1 MLFWHLITGEYPPQP
16 GGVSDYT
23 RIIAC
28 ELAAAGD
35 EVHVWCPNAAGAIPQ
50 DSGVS
55 VHGNLGRLSPADL
68 RSCGKRLNQF
78 SRPRRLLVQWVPH
91 AYGYKS
97 LNVMFCLWLW
107 QRVRLHGD
115 RIELMVHEPFL
126 PFNRS
131 AWKQN
136 LAAVIHRLMILILLN
151 CVDRVWLSIPGWEP
165 MLAPYAIGRKLSF
178 TWLPIPSNIT
188 DVHQDSIAESIRRR
202 YAAENQT
209 LLGHF
214 GTYGRVITDMLD
226 PVLPALLR
234 ERNDLSVLL
243 MGRRSEAYRDEL
255 AAKHSDIALRLFA
268 TGGLETDELSNCISA
283 CDAML
288 QPYPDGISSR
298 RTSAMVSL
306 AHGKPL
312 ITTSGELTEPI
323 WAMNEAVML
332 AAAGDAESLIRQSIR
347 LLEDLNQRQRLGTA
361 ARRFYEESFDVRH
374 IIARL
379 RQTESENETV
389 SEAEPVYTP

>member
-1 MLFWHLITGEYPPQP
+1 MTEWHIITGEYPPQP

-23 RIIAC
+23 RIVAR

-35 EVHVWCPNAAGAIPQ
+35 EVHVWCPNAADLTPQ
-50 DSGVS
+50 DLGVI
-55 VHGNLGRLSPADL
+55 VHRNLGRLSPADL
-68 RSCGKRLNQF
+68 RSCSKRLNQF

-97 LNVMFCLWLW
+97 LNVIFCVWLWL
-107 QRVRLHGD
+107 RARLHGD

-126 PFNRS
+126 PFKRS

-151 CVDRVWLSIPGWEP
+151 CVDRVWMSIPGWEP
-165 MLAPYAIGRKLSF
+165 MLAPYAIGRRLSF

-188 DVHQDSIAESIRRR
+188 DVHQDSIAESIRRN
-202 YAAENQT
+202 YAAENQK

-234 ERNDLSVLL
+234 EREDLSVLL
-243 MGRRSEAYRDEL
+243 MGRRSETYRDEL
-255 AAKHSDIALRLFA
+255 AAKHPDVASRLFA
-268 TGGLETDELSNCISA
+268 TGGLETGELSNCISA

-288 QPYPDGISSR
+288 QPYPDGVSAR
-298 RTSAMVSL
+298 RGSAMICL

-312 ITTSGELTEPI
+312 ITTSGALTEPI
-323 WAMNEAVML
+323 WTIKEAVML
-332 AAAGDAESLIRQSIR
+332 AAAGDAECLIRQCLR
-347 LLEDLNQRQRLGTA
+347 LLDDVNQRRHLGAA
-361 ARRFYEESFDVRH
+361 ARRFYAECFDVRH
-374 IIARL
+374 LIPRL

-389 SEAEPVYTP
+389 SEVEPVYTP